1 MSSTGAVVTRKYG
14 SFRGVDYRGDE
25 IHLSRSPD
33 SKNVWRD
40 YKGNFGICT
49 RPGMTLAEGF
59 DDNKVTY
66 GIYFYKGSM
75 IVHRGNMLYEIN
87 ESGRKDLLYG
97 AAEAK
102 ANAFIHNGIWYFKD
116 AHDYYCYDGNEIKR
130 VDGYIPTTSIG
141 RLPEGGGET
150 YQEVNLI
157 EPKRKNT
164 FIADGTST
172 VFQLD
177 TDDIDSDFT
186 PIVKIIGTDNEIRDI
201 TFDFEESRAGIVKF
215 STPPPAAVDGVDNIE
230 ITFSKTV
237 EEYSGRIYRCTLLQ
251 VFDNRVFLSGN
262 PKYPN
267 SLWHCKLD
275 DPTYFSDQDVYEEG
289 LDPSLIRG
297 LVAGNNAIWVFR
309 EPSDSN
315 TNVFYHTPTI
325 DSEYGKI
332 YPSQHSSVST
342 GCVGGAINFNDDI
355 VFFSPSG
362 MEGVS
367 GSITTE
373 QFVAHRSSLVDRN
386 LTAENGY
393 KDMVLAEWEGYLIV
407 FIGDKAYLADSRT
420 AFNNEGHKEYDWYYW
435 ELEHNITCACV
446 HDGELYLGSD
456 NGVYKLNDMTAS
468 VESYWTTPK
477 DKFNA
482 PNLVKTTNKRGC
494 VVEGTGDIT
503 VYSKTEGTEFAL
515 IGEFNGIKDYFVP
528 RIKEK
533 KFKDIQLKFK
543 SNTRF
548 SLETATLEAFIG
560 GYIKR

>member
-25 IHLSRSPD
+25 IHLTRSPD

-49 RPGMTLAEGF
+49 RPGLTLAEGF
-59 DDNKVTY
+59 DAPIY
-66 GIYFYKGSM
+66 GIFFYDDSM
-75 IVHRGNMLYEIN
+75 IVHSGKNIYNIN
-87 ESGRKDLLYG
+87 KDERITIFET
-97 AAEAK
+97 AKEAK
-102 ANAFIHNGIWYFKD
+102 SEAFVYDGILYFKD
-116 AHDYYCYDGNEIKR
+116 GGNYICYKKGDERAAPVI
-130 VDGYIPTTSIG
+130 GYVPVTSIG
-141 RLPEGGGET
+141 PISGEGRET
-150 YQEVNLI
+150 FNEVNLLTAF
-157 EPKRKNT
+157 RKNT
-164 FIADGTST
+164 FAGDGESKT
-172 VFQLD
+172 FQLD
-177 TDDIDSDFT
+177 AFPIDDETT
-186 PIVKIIGTDNEIRDI
+186 PEVNNLDTGNSVALEGFNRQTGVI
-201 TFDFEESRAGIVKF
+201 TFKEAPLASANKK
-215 STPPPAAVDGVDNIE
+215 DNYE
-230 ITFSKTV
+230 VLFCK
-237 EEYSGRIYRCTLLQ
+237 SGDNYPERIQQCTLLQ
-251 VFDNRVFLSGN
+251 VFDNRVFVGGN

-275 DPTYFSDQDVYEEG
+275 DPTYFSDQDVYKEG

-325 DSEYGKI
+325 DSEFGKV
-332 YPSQHSSVST
+332 YPSQHSSIAT

-355 VFFSPSG
+355 VFFSPEG
-362 MEGVS
+362 MEGIS

-373 QFVAHRSSLVDRN
+373 QFVAHRSSLVDRT
-386 LTAENGY
+386 LTADNRY
-393 KDMVLAEWEGYLIV
+393 RDMVLAEWEGYLMV
-407 FIGDKAYLADSRT
+407 FIGDKVYLADSRT
-420 AFNNEGHKEYDWYYW
+420 AFNNDGHKEYDWYYW
-435 ELEHNITCACV
+435 ELKHNITCACV
-446 HDGELYLGSD
+446 HDGELYLGTA
-456 NGVYKLNDMTAS
+456 NGVYKLSDIS
-468 VESYWTTPK
+468 DEKIESYWTTPK

-494 VVEGTGDIT
+494 VVEATGDIT
-503 VYSKTEGTEFAL
+503 VYSKTEGTEDFTL

-533 KFKDIQLKFK
+533 KFKDIQLKFH